1 MLAYFCI
8 CISFTALTDGDQ
20 FEKFGSR
27 ILIQDETTWP
37 MAKGCQHGPQTRECY
52 FEPLTRCKISDVDA
66 IDSNNDKVHVL
77 KDWNEEYNRAVRTLY
92 SPQKAWFRNTRD
104 TYSWTGLRGGKEANS
119 EIAMVASA
127 LAYYFNPKP
136 WLRREI
142 HERLQKSIPQDL
154 DPDRTIG
161 VPIRRSDKCHGHDI
175 KGSAAGEMACQSF
188 DTYLEGVK
196 HFVSFDPRIQN
207 IIVTSEDK
215 SACEEFVA
223 LVKKELPMLRI
234 VVNVGDVQQGTGSG
248 SKLEEYAE
256 GATNAAVVASA
267 LTSMHMHLR
276 ARYFVITTK
285 STWTSTMAVMARV
298 YGFATSDVFAI
309 DIEANHNRFAELAKS
324 GCGN

>member
-1 MLAYFCI
+1 M
-8 CISFTALTDGDQ
+8 
-20 FEKFGSR
+20 
-27 ILIQDETTWP
+27 
-37 MAKGCQHGPQTRECY
+37 
-52 FEPLTRCKISDVDA
+52 DA
-66 IDSNNDKVHVL
+66 IHSNNGKAHTL
-77 KDWNEEYNRAVRTLY
+77 QDWGKEYNRTVRTLY

-104 TYSWTGLRGGKEANS
+104 TYSWTGLEGGKQANS

-136 WLRREI
+136 WLRKEI
-142 HERLQKSIPQDL
+142 HERLQKSIPHDL

-188 DTYLEGVK
+188 ETYLAGVK
-196 HFVSFDPRIQN
+196 RFVSFDPRIQN

-215 SACEEFVA
+215 SACDEFVA

-256 GATNAAVVASA
+256 GATNAAVVA
-267 LTSMHMHLR
+267 R
-276 ARYFVITTK
+276 
-285 STWTSTMAVMARV
+285 
-298 YGFATSDVFAI
+298 
-309 DIEANHNRFAELAKS
+309 
-324 GCGN
+324 